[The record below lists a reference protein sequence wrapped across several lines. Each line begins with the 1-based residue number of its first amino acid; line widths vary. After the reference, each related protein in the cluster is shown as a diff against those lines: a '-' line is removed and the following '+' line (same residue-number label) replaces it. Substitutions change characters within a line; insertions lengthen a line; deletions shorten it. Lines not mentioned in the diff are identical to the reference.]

1 MRKRKYISKKER
13 WVSNGY
19 GNLYQIST
27 QKTLGQDEHEVIKD
41 LDDIVLQIVNQEKEQ
56 REHFYKKDKIQM
68 DDEIYKSYGVLK
80 YARKLSLKDS
90 MVLISEL
97 MTGISLGVLQFAHNG
112 RYNINELI
120 MDIQPAVL
128 RQNSG
133 KAMSVA
139 ETDVL
144 RAEYIRKYLPEII

>member
-1 MRKRKYISKKER
+1 
-13 WVSNGY
+13 
-19 GNLYQIST
+19 
-27 QKTLGQDEHEVIKD
+27 
-41 LDDIVLQIVNQEKEQ
+41 
-56 REHFYKKDKIQM
+56 
-68 DDEIYKSYGVLK
+68 
-80 YARKLSLKDS
+80 
-90 MVLISEL
+90 
-97 MTGISLGVLQFAHNG
+97 LQFAHNG

>member
-1 MRKRKYISKKER
+1 
-13 WVSNGY
+13 
-19 GNLYQIST
+19 
-27 QKTLGQDEHEVIKD
+27 
-41 LDDIVLQIVNQEKEQ
+41 
-56 REHFYKKDKIQM
+56 M